1 MKTVHVIHVSV
12 PTVSVI
18 TALAIVKTVHVI
30 HVSVPTVSVITALAI
45 KWDTQRS
52 IGVDANEGRSTEEIK
67 NVRRLERSK
76 G

>member
-1 MKTVHVIHVSV
+1 
-12 PTVSVI
+12 VI